1 MIKRQELKQKLEPF
15 IYESL
20 QKDEYKII
28 EFNAIKLLTW
38 NRFDLAFKLSYLDN
52 IIFYRV
58 IESILSTTSQFLSIN
73 TYFIF
78 NFLLNLVQC

>member
-58 IESILSTTSQFLSIN
+58 IESILSTTS
-73 TYFIF
+73 
-78 NFLLNLVQC
+78 